1 MRKRLRIGNSRA
13 LIFSKEILD
22 RLDVEDEVEIEI
34 VGNILMITP
43 PDIDPV
49 ELKAS
54 LAYLASKRERVR
66 VYERLA
72 E

>member
-1 MRKRLRIGNSRA
+1 MQGSNCGWPGRSSRSLA
-13 LIFSKEILD
+13 L
-22 RLDVEDEVEIEI
+22 LDVDDEVELEI

-54 LAYLASKRERVR
+54 LAYRASKRERVR